1 MDRQLSNAIY
11 LLRLPLALM
20 VVVLHIST
28 PPLPIGIGFSDTG
41 MGILNAVKV
50 CGFEIAN
57 LAVPCFY
64 MMSGFLLLFK
74 SRKYAQV
81 LKEKSRTLLLPYI
94 VWNVVAAVYIYLTQ
108 GIRCDSFFALF
119 IAPANFPLW
128 FLRDLIVLTLCYPI
142 FKIIIKKL
150 GWLSIAIATIVYLI
164 YQTSSFFY
172 FFAGCYFA
180 LNHCSLRLSRAKLW
194 VIGLVCVVLYL
205 LACFNWQLGWGIYH
219 RLWVLT
225 GSVSLIIFVYNI
237 WGNNPV
243 SERLKKLS
251 KSSYFIYL
259 AHKVG
264 PTYIAKLPFEY
275 LPVSQATQIACFLIS
290 PLIATAICIGIY
302 LIAVKL
308 LPKSVDINWRPMTM

>member
-20 VVVLHIST
+20 VVVLHIS
-28 PPLPIGIGFSDTG
+28 PAPMPFIAGFKCPDVS
-41 MGILNAVKV
+41 IFNCVKAF
-50 CGFEIAN
+50 GFEIAN

-64 MMSGFLLLFK
+64 MISGFLLLFK

-94 VWNVVAAVYIYLTQ
+94 VWNILAAVYLYLTQ

-142 FKIIIKKL
+142 IELLIKKL
-150 GWLSIAIATIVYLI
+150 GLVSIVIAAIVYLI
-164 YQTSSFFY
+164 YQTDSFFY
-172 FFAGCYFA
+172 FFVGCFFA
-180 LNHCSLRLSRAKLW
+180 LNPCSLRLSRVKLW
-194 VIGLVCVVLYL
+194 VLGLACTALYL
-205 LACFNWQLGWGIYH
+205 LACFNWQYGWGICH
-219 RLWVLT
+219 RLWVLI
-225 GSVSLIIFVYNI
+225 GSVSLIVFVYNI
-237 WGNNPV
+237 WGKNPV
-243 SERLKKLS
+243 SARLKRLS

-264 PTYIAKLPFEY
+264 PTYLAKLPFAY
-275 LPVSQATQIACFLIS
+275 LPASQITQIACFLIS
-290 PLIATAICIGIY
+290 PWIATAICIGVY
-302 LIAVKL
+302 MIAVKI
-308 LPKSVDINWRPMTM
+308 LPKRALILVGDK

>member
-64 MMSGFLLLFK
+64 MISGFLLLFK
-74 SRKYAQV
+74 PRKYVPV
-81 LKEKSRTLLLPYI
+81 LKEKARTLLLPYI
-94 VWNVVAAVYIYLTQ
+94 VWNILAAVYIHLTC
-108 GIRCDSFFALF
+108 GIRFDSFYSLF

-128 FLRDLIVLTLCYPI
+128 FLRDLIVLTLCYPV
-142 FKIIIKKL
+142 FKFLIKKL
-150 GWLSIAIATIVYLI
+150 GWLSIALATIVYLI

-180 LNHCSLRLSRAKLW
+180 LNPCSLRLSRVMLW
-194 VIGLVCVVLYL
+194 VLGLTCFGLYL
-205 LACFNWQLGWGIYH
+205 LACFNWQYGWGIYH
-219 RLWVLT
+219 RMWVLC
-225 GSVSLIIFVYNI
+225 GSVSLIVFVYNI
-237 WGNNPV
+237 WGGKPV
-243 SERLKKLS
+243 SERLKGLS

-259 AHKVG
+259 SHKLG
-264 PTYIAKLPFEY
+264 PTYISKLPFAY
-275 LPVSQATQIACFLIS
+275 LPASQATQIACFIIS
-290 PLIATAICIGIY
+290 PWIATAICIVIY
-302 LIAVKL
+302 LIAVRL
-308 LPKSVDINWRPMTM
+308 LPSRALILIGDR